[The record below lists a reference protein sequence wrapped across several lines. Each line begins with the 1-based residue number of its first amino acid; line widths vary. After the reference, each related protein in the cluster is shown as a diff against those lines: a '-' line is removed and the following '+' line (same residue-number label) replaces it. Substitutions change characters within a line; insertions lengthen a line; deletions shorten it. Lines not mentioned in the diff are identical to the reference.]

1 LYPLSMEAKRN
12 RDALVLFV
20 ALSLLVHFAFLITMY
35 LAHWEGPVHT
45 PEAVYVDLNAQP
57 PSALQPLT
65 PEQEKAKQVAES
77 DAAPNTDA
85 PKVAKYLGE
94 RNQTVEEETKAKTV
108 DRFRKGGTPSVAG
121 DGKKLSLKDLA
132 PPTKALA
139 PPTKLEMEGYKQE
152 QQKLAQA
159 AESGRGGSIAPD
171 NAGSATN
178 DYLKDVKDGDKT
190 MLSTKEFVYFG
201 YYRRIRERLEVAWST
216 RLRSTLDS
224 YVYGGRQLANDRN
237 YVTGVIVVLDRN
249 GKVTGVQLLQG
260 SGARD
265 LDQAAIDAFQSAG
278 PFPDP
283 PNGLVDDNG
292 QIKIRWDF
300 VLQS

>member
-1 LYPLSMEAKRN
+1 MYPTSMEAKRN
-12 RDALVLFV
+12 REALTLFL
-20 ALSLLVHFAFLITMY
+20 ALSLLAHFAFVLTMY
-35 LAHWEGPVHT
+35 YARWEPAARA
-45 PEAVYVDLNAQP
+45 PEAVYVDLNALP
-57 PSALQPLT
+57 PSALA

-77 DAAPNTDA
+77 DVAPNADI
-85 PKVAKYLGE
+85 PKDAKYLGE
-94 RNQTVEEETKAKTV
+94 RSQTVEEETKAKTV
-108 DRFRKGGTPSVAG
+108 DRFRKGGATSIAG
-121 DGKKLSLKDLA
+121 DGKQLSLKDLA
-132 PPTKALA
+132 PPTKAVA

-152 QQKLAQA
+152 QQKLART
-159 AESGRGGSIAPD
+159 ESGRGGTIAPD
-171 NAGSATN
+171 SQGAATN

-216 RLRSTLDS
+216 RLRAAMEG
-224 YVYGGRQLANDRN
+224 YVYGGRQLANNRD
-237 YVTGVIVVLDRN
+237 YVTGVVVVLDRN

-283 PNGLVDDNG
+283 PSGLVDENG
-292 QIKIRWDF
+292 EIKIPWSF

>member
-1 LYPLSMEAKRN
+1 MEARRN
-12 RDALVLFV
+12 REALILFIGF
-20 ALSLLVHFAFLITMY
+20 SLLVHFAFLLTMY
-35 LAHWEGPVHT
+35 YAKWEAPPVA
-45 PEAVYVDLNAQP
+45 PEAVYVDLNAVP
-57 PSALQPLT
+57 PSPQALT

-77 DAAPNTDA
+77 DVAPNTDA

-94 RNQTVEEETKAKTV
+94 RNQTVDEETKAKTV
-108 DRFRKGGTPSVAG
+108 DRFRKGGAPSVAG

-152 QQKLAQA
+152 QQKLAQQ

-283 PNGLVDDNG
+283 PSGIVDENG